1 MSLLNPVTCFLDST
15 AGPHMC
21 PHYVVILV
29 DLTYYSSNLL
39 NCFFDTIIC
48 FFFPTH
54 SPPLNIFP
62 VFHGSHW
69 WTYWLTPGLKERERK
84 RERASP
90 GHLHSRWLINYP
102 FWIWL
107 LNQCL
112 IHLLKLIIHLY
123 FSCFV
128 HKDNTRNLVGGI
140 WDFRRSPS
148 LAFPW
153 TTILVILRRNKISLT
168 WLELFVVVVVIVNF

>member
-1 MSLLNPVTCFLDST
+1 
-15 AGPHMC
+15 MC

-29 DLTYYSSNLL
+29 DLAYYSSNLL
-39 NCFFDTIIC
+39 NCFFFFFDTVIC

-69 WTYWLTPGLKERERK
+69 WTYWLTPGLRERE
-84 RERASP
+84 SP
-90 GHLHSRWLINYP
+90 GHLLSHWPINYP

-112 IHLLKLIIHLY
+112 IYLLKLIIHLY
-123 FSCFV
+123 FSYFV
-128 HKDNTRNLVGGI
+128 HEDNIINLVGGL
-140 WDFRRSPS
+140 WDFRCSPS

-153 TTILVILRRNKISLT
+153 ITILVILRRNKISLT
-168 WLELFVVVVVIVNF
+168 WLQFLLLLLLNF